1 MNPAGH
7 EGGNYKMGH
16 SEVFK
21 QEMEKLLR
29 EAGRVFNEMLVRSL
43 PNNQDKVH
51 ALVLLGLAIDKVT
64 SSIRDS

>member
-1 MNPAGH
+1 
-7 EGGNYKMGH
+7 MGH